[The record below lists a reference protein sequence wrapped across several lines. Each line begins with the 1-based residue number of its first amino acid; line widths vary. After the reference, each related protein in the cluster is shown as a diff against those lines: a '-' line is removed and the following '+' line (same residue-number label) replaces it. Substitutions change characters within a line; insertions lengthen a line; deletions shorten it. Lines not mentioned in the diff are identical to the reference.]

1 MGYFSPEPKR
11 RKADFFNMEEE
22 WNLLERSLEKDKL
35 TVVTGLRRYGKTSLI
50 LTYLN
55 ETRRNYVF
63 VDCRAMQGK
72 MLSLRS
78 FMEILEEELSRL
90 SWARD
95 LLSNIEEVRVGAFGV
110 RIRDKRESTLLR
122 VLRSLEGSI
131 LVLDEAQELRRSS
144 YRFDSL
150 LAYIYDNLDIKII
163 VSGSMIGLLY
173 RFLRVDDPEAPL
185 YGRAY
190 SEVRLKPLPKEKARE
205 FLVRGFEQEN
215 LRVKEEIIEDAV
227 EKFDGI
233 IGWLTYFG
241 HSFSTGRETSEE
253 ILKKASKL
261 AVSELSKALE
271 VYGIG
276 RKRYE
281 AVLKTVATL
290 KRASWVEIKRGIEA
304 KLGGIPDPTLA
315 NILKNL
321 VDSGFLVKEDEGY
334 RIADPILEYGVLA
347 YL

>member
-1 MGYFSPEPKR
+1 MGYFSPEPKK

-35 TVVTGLRRYGKTSLI
+35 TIVTGLRRYGKTSLI

-55 ETRRNYVF
+55 EMRKNYIF
-63 VDCRAMQGK
+63 VDCRVMQGK
-72 MLSLRS
+72 MFSLKS

-90 SWARD
+90 SWTRD
-95 LLSNIEEVRVGAFGV
+95 LLSSIEEVKVGAFGV
-110 RIRDKRESTLLR
+110 RIKDKKESTLLR
-122 VLRSLEGSI
+122 VLRSLEGSV

-150 LAYIYDNLDIKII
+150 LAYIYDNLNIKIV
-163 VSGSMIGLLY
+163 VSGSMVGLLY
-173 RFLRVDDPEAPL
+173 RFLRVENPEAPL
-185 YGRAY
+185 FGRAY
-190 SEVRLKPLPKEKARE
+190 SEIRLKPLPKEKARE
-205 FLVRGFEQEN
+205 FLVRGFEQESIHI
-215 LRVKEEIIEDAV
+215 EEELIEDAI

-241 HSFSTGRETSEE
+241 HSYSTGRESAEE

-281 AVLKTVATL
+281 EVLKTVATL
-290 KRASWVEIKRGIEA
+290 KKASWTEIKRSIEA
-304 KLGGIPDPTLA
+304 RLGRIPDPSLA

-321 VDSGFLVKEDEGY
+321 MDSGFLVKEDEKY
-334 RIADPILEYGVLA
+334 RIADPILEYGVLS